1 MIPSQTNNPRKISE
15 LTQLGVEVT
24 GRVPCIVQAGV
35 YNEGYLSA
43 KQDRMAHML
52 GDGEAARPDSAL
64 NGEFCY
70 WNHEG
75 EPGSAGIALGPEEE
89 KVSPHVALNGRPEQ
103 Q

>member
-1 MIPSQTNNPRKISE
+1 MYHSAQTNNPRKISE
-15 LTQLGVEVT
+15 LTELGVEVT
-24 GRVPCIVQAGV
+24 ARVPCIVQAGA

-52 GDGEAARPDSAL
+52 GEEEVASADGTL

-75 EPGSAGIALGPEEE
+75 EPGSAGIALGQEE
-89 KVSPHVALNGRPEQ
+89 VSPQVALNGRPEQ
-103 Q
+103 